1 MGSAQQ
7 DDVRTTGFALQ
18 CRVTTEDPEN
28 RFVPDYGRI
37 MAYRS
42 ASGMGIRL
50 DAGTAF
56 SGAVVTPYYDS
67 LLVKVTA
74 RGRRFK
80 DAATRMERCLQE
92 FRVRGVKT
100 NIPFLINLVT
110 HPTFLAGECTTTFI
124 DDTPELFHMPVR
136 RDRASKL
143 LQFLGETI
151 VNGNPLVKDRP
162 KSTRREPAPVP
173 PFDRHATA
181 AAGHAAKVA
190 SNWGR
195 RNSANGFSIKSRC

>member
-1 MGSAQQ
+1 M
-7 DDVRTTGFALQ
+7 
-18 CRVTTEDPEN
+18 PEN

-37 MAYRS
+37 AAYRS
-42 ASGMGIRL
+42 AGGMGIRL

-74 RGRRFK
+74 WGRRFA
-80 DAATRMERCLQE
+80 DAARGMERCLQE

-110 HPTFLAGECTTTFI
+110 HPKFLAGEFTTTFI

-136 RDRASKL
+136 RDRATQAVAVSGRSDR
-143 LQFLGETI
+143 QRQSAGE
-151 VNGNPLVKDRP
+151 RP
-162 KSTRREPAPVP
+162 AEEHP
-173 PFDRHATA
+173 PRAGAGAAVRSDAAA
-181 AAGHAAKVA
+181 AAGHRGR
-190 SNWGR
+190 SSWNWGR
-195 RNSANGFSIKSRC
+195 RNSAAGFSSKSGC